1 RAWWSLDFPDM
12 GETDGRTEDTV
23 AEELLALLDD
33 ATRIRLR
40 ADVPVGAYLSGGLDS
55 SIVSALAARHV
66 GDRLRTFSVTF
77 ETAAHDESAYQRQMV
92 QALGTQHSSVAISGA
107 DIAAI
112 FPAVIRLA
120 AGLILR

>member
-1 RAWWSLDFPDM
+1 DAGVARS
-12 GETDGRTEDTV
+12 EREI

-55 SIVSALAARHV
+55 SIVSALAARHA

-77 ETAAHDESAYQRQMV
+77 DSAEHDESGYQAEMV
-92 QALGTQHSSVAISGA
+92 RTLGTEHSSIATTGS
-107 DIAAI
+107 DIADV
-112 FPAVIRLA
+112 FPAVVRA
-120 AGLILR
+120 AERPVLRTAPAPLL